1 MVDVFYE
8 CYKKE
13 AHVVKD
19 CGCFRTNLEILCVA
33 AEIPLRSKEW
43 NTHFNR
49 MPRVS

>member
-33 AEIPLRSKEW
+33 AEIPLRSKVNAFDFIAECYW
-43 NTHFNR
+43 
-49 MPRVS
+49 